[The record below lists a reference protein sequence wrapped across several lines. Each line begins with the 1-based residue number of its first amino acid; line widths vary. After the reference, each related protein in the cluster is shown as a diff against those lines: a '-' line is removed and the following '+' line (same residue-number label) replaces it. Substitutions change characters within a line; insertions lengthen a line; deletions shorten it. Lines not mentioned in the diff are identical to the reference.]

1 MRRTGVLGVGLEDNT
16 LQGESP
22 RPTLLEVSM
31 SMHYLS
37 RDTVRYETGGF
48 WELVSWFL
56 WTDPIGPGATGDLLV
71 PSEERARHH
80 VWDLP
85 SAFVLSWCWVG

>member
-1 MRRTGVLGVGLEDNT
+1 
-16 LQGESP
+16 
-22 RPTLLEVSM
+22 M
-31 SMHYLS
+31 STYYLS
-37 RDTVRYETGGF
+37 QDTVRYETGGF

-56 WTDPIGPGATGDLLV
+56 WTDPAGPGATGDLLV

-85 SAFVLSWCWVG
+85 GRLYSRGVGWVSGGCIRMLGPAGVVTTEKQIC